1 MEHIGFEKI
10 LSYSA
15 NQSDKKEIHEIEGHL
30 ATCERCHEI
39 FTGLKSVENTLYRS
53 FNQEKATASCPEDWE
68 IAALVKEDLPADVS
82 DKLTGHI
89 KDCGY
94 CIDRSAVYYMALKLE
109 RAPVEAP
116 ERWKQKALGNMKA
129 VQTEK
134 VPKATFFQRILSLL
148 PDVTFPLPAAAGLA
162 AALLAIAV
170 VTWIIIPGKVSYTAI
185 ASNEKIVVRD
195 SEIPS
200 ALGFMGTGET
210 KDVRNMNI
218 DLSRGKIIF
227 RWKPVEGAVGY
238 KFILKDRDKAVY
250 TAETGDD
257 KVVALSK
264 ELVETNITYNWLISG
279 KTADD
284 RYFEY
289 TGDFVLIK

>member
-10 LSYSA
+10 LSYSSS
-15 NQSDKKEIHEIEGHL
+15 QLDTKETDEIEGHL
-30 ATCERCHEI
+30 ATCERCNEI
-39 FTGLKSVENTLYRS
+39 FTGLKSVENTLCRS
-53 FNQEKATASCPEDWE
+53 FNEEKATASCPEDWE
-68 IAALVKEDLPADVS
+68 IAALVKEELPAEVS

-89 KDCGY
+89 KDCGF
-94 CIDRSAVYYMALKLE
+94 CIDRSAVYYKALQLE
-109 RAPVEAP
+109 RSPVETP
-116 ERWKQKALGNMKA
+116 ELWKQKALRNMKA
-129 VQTEK
+129 EQTEK
-134 VPKATFFQRILSLL
+134 VPKASFFQRMLSFL
-148 PDVTFPLPAAAGLA
+148 PDFTFPLPAAAGLA
-162 AALLAIAV
+162 AALLAIAIL
-170 VTWIIIPGKVSYTAI
+170 TWIIVPGKVNYTAI

-218 DLSRGKIIF
+218 DLNGGEIIF
-227 RWKPVEGAVGY
+227 KWKPVEGAVGY
-238 KFILKDRDKAVY
+238 KFTLKDRSKAVY
-250 TAETGDD
+250 TVETGED

-264 ELVETNITYNWLISG
+264 ELIETNITYNWLISG

-289 TGDFVLIK
+289 TGDFILVK